1 MSWQLTQCRDWAQL
15 EKQFDFVCMQ
25 YVPQDR
31 LHHAEGNVAIH
42 TQMVLRLWKI
52 YLNINS
58 FQNLNNKSFG
68 RQRCCMMLKK
78 YFDKR
83 R

>member
-15 EKQFDFVCMQ
+15 EKQFDFVRDMQ

-42 TQMVLRLWKI
+42 TQMVLAA
-52 YLNINS
+52 
-58 FQNLNNKSFG
+58 
-68 RQRCCMMLKK
+68 LKDLPEYQQLTELK
-78 YFDKR
+78 QQIVWAAALLHDVE
-83 R
+83 